1 MIVRFMGHIVRYNE
15 AVFIRGLYSLFLFSK
30 EALGGFVLPGV
41 FLFRGTEFQTVL
53 CGKMD
58 KKQNSPNVLV
68 VKMERIDWAKIK
80 AEYIAGEGSYR
91 SLAKKYGIGTSRL
104 GEKAKEEKWVE
115 ERKKAQDSAVKKAVR
130 KSIQKNASALD
141 WLGKAKEKLAAKLAL
156 AVDRVDVTDAQ
167 AVRQIVA
174 AVKDAQIVLN
184 DKTDAQ
190 IREQEARIRNLEKQA
205 ESEQVQDKTVHFEL
219 SPVLEEY
226 SK

>member
-1 MIVRFMGHIVRYNE
+1 
-15 AVFIRGLYSLFLFSK
+15 
-30 EALGGFVLPGV
+30 
-41 FLFRGTEFQTVL
+41 
-53 CGKMD
+53 
-58 KKQNSPNVLV
+58 
-68 VKMERIDWAKIK
+68 MEKIEWAKIK

-115 ERKKAQDSAVKKAVR
+115 ERKKSQDAIVAKA
-130 KSIQKNASALD
+130 IQQNEDAELSALQ

-174 AVKDAQIVLN
+174 AVKDAQVVLN

-205 ESEQVQDKTVHFEL
+205 ESDQVQDKTVHFEM
-219 SPVLEEY
+219 SPELEVF

>member
-1 MIVRFMGHIVRYNE
+1 MRLSSSGV
-15 AVFIRGLYSLFLFSK
+15 YSLFLFSK

-41 FLFRGTEFQTVL
+41 FLFRGTEFQTVS

-115 ERKKAQDSAVKKAVR
+115 ERKIAQDSAVKKAVR

-141 WLGKAKEKLAAKLAL
+141 WLGKAKERLAEKLAAAVE
-156 AVDRVDVTDAQ
+156 AVDETDAQ

-174 AVKDAQIVLN
+174 AVKDAQVVLN

-190 IREQEARIRNLEKQA
+190 IREQEARIRSLERQA
-205 ESEQVQDKTVHFEL
+205 EKDDRTEQVVTVTFAGDA
-219 SPVLEEY
+219 EEWAG
-226 SK
+226 